1 MTTVLELAEYEIDSS
16 DLLLEASHK
25 SISTLGIGEEVSEL
39 IAPFIEELNALESN
53 GKDKYTLDALSNEK
67 NKINKTLNECISENI
82 NSYASKD
89 REDKDYSET
98 ILYELI
104 SLKKLISER
113 SLGSQS
119 DFTRIIIGII

>member
-1 MTTVLELAEYEIDSS
+1 MTTVLELAEYEINSS

-25 SISTLGIGEEVSEL
+25 SISTISVSEEVSEL

-67 NKINKTLNECISENI
+67 NKINKKLNKCISENI

-89 REDKDYSET
+89 REDKDSLEQ

-113 SLGSQS
+113 SLASQS
-119 DFTRIIIGII
+119 DLTRIIIGVI